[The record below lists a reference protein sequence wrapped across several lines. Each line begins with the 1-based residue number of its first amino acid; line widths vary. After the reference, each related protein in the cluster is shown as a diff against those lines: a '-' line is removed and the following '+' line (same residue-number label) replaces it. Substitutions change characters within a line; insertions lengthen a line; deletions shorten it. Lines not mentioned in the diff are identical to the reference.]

1 MAELQILIIAKNQA
15 SLVLGSVKNE
25 LSDVA
30 KSSRSL
36 SDSMKDFGKGMKDVG
51 STLTAGFT
59 LPLVGIGTAAIKAS
73 TDLNAMMANIQS
85 LGLGTD
91 RVLELKESV
100 QNLAIEMGKSTSD
113 MADGLYQV
121 ISTFGDSAD
130 AVKSLEIA
138 AKAGAAGLATT
149 TDAINLIAAVTKGYG
164 DTSLEAQQKVSDLAF
179 QTVNLGQTTFP
190 ELAAAI
196 GKVVPIAA
204 ALGVTQ
210 EELFAQMATLTGVTG
225 STAEVTT
232 QLRATYQALLKPTKE
247 MAGSIEEVA
256 TKLNEQGKLASGP
269 LVDAWLNA
277 KSTYEATA
285 ASVLALK
292 EQLAH
297 VDTSTK
303 EGAKSAK
310 DLKAQLKDQ
319 EQAAKDAS
327 ESMAKHA
334 AALGPVMV
342 DSIGLTETLAL
353 LSDTAHGN
361 TDTLGKMYGSV
372 EALTAVLALSGGQA
386 QSFKEKLAAMQ
397 DVTGV
402 TNEAFKDQTEG
413 LNKAGF
419 TMEQLKVKVEVLL
432 QRLGDGL
439 APSLAIVLDNLTPLI
454 NKLLDAA
461 TWFANTDES
470 TQKWIIG
477 IAAAVAAIGP
487 LLMVL
492 GTLITTIGALM
503 PVIEGIGVVLAALAS
518 PIGLAVAAVVGL
530 YAAWVTNF
538 MGIQDKTKA
547 AADWIDEQFTEML
560 RSINVP
566 IDALKGLWE
575 WITKLS
581 SGDISLIAEAP
592 AWIALLMAWVWPS
605 FIDQPDWVKTLV
617 SWLWPDFVRQ
627 PAWAK
632 TLVEWSWPN
641 FISVPNWVSNLLI
654 WTWPAIFSAPG
665 WISTLMGWDWPDFIS
680 MPGWLNDLLNW
691 QWPSMPSWLGGNAQG
706 TTNFAGGLTMVGE
719 NGPEIVALPAS
730 SRIYTNRESQR
741 LASSGVGTGG
751 GFSIVIQNAYMR
763 SDRDVTQLA
772 YEIDDILKRRRSG
785 WR

>member
-1 MAELQILIIAKNQA
+1 MAELQILIVAKNQA
-15 SLVLGSVKNE
+15 SLALGGLKNE
-25 LSDVA
+25 ISDVA
-30 KSSRSL
+30 KTSRSL
-36 SDSMKDFGKGMKDVG
+36 SDSFKDFGKGMKDVG
-51 STLTAGFT
+51 GSLSAAIT
-59 LPLVGIGTAAIKAS
+59 LPIVGIGTAAIKAA
-73 TDLNAMMANIQS
+73 TDMNAMMANIQS

-91 RVLELKESV
+91 RVLELKESI
-100 QNLAIEMGKSTSD
+100 QDLAIEMGKSTTD
-113 MADGLYQV
+113 MADGMYQI
-121 ISTFGDSAD
+121 ISTFGDGVD
-130 AVKSLEIA
+130 AVASLEIA

-232 QLRATYQALLKPTKE
+232 QLRATYQALLKPTTD

-256 TKLNEQGKLASGP
+256 TKLQAQGQLAGGP

-277 KSTYEATA
+277 KATYEATA
-285 ASVLALK
+285 QSVLGLK
-292 EQLAH
+292 AQLAQ

-303 EGAKSAK
+303 DGAAAAK
-310 DLKAQLKDQ
+310 TLKEQLREQ
-319 EQAAKDAS
+319 QQAAKDAS

-334 AALGPVMV
+334 AALGPVLV
-342 DSIGLTETLAL
+342 DSIGLTSTLAL

-386 QSFKEKLAAMQ
+386 QSFQDKLKAMQ

-402 TNEAFKDQTEG
+402 TDEAFKDQTEG

-419 TMEQLKVKVEVLL
+419 TMEQLKVKVEVLM

-439 APSLAIVLDNLTPLI
+439 APSLAIVLDAISPLI
-454 NKLLDAA
+454 QKLLDAA
-461 TWFANTDES
+461 TWFANADSS
-470 TQKWIIG
+470 TQKWIVG
-477 IAAAVAAIGP
+477 IAAAAAAIGP
-487 LLMVL
+487 LLVVL
-492 GTLITTIGALM
+492 GTLISTIGALM
-503 PVIEGIGVVLAALAS
+503 PVISAIGVALAALAS
-518 PIGLAVAAVVGL
+518 PIGLAVAAVIGL

-547 AADWIDEQFTEML
+547 AADWVDEQFTNML

-566 IDALKGLWE
+566 IDALKGLWG

-581 SGDISLIAEAP
+581 SGDISLIAQAP
-592 AWIALLMAWVWPS
+592 AWIMALMAWVWPS
-605 FIDQPDWVKTLV
+605 FVEQPEWAKTLV
-617 SWLWPDFVRQ
+617 AWLWPDFIQQ

-632 TLVEWSWPN
+632 NLVDWSWPN
-641 FISVPNWVSNLLI
+641 FIPVPSWVSDLI
-654 WTWPAIFSAPG
+654 AWTWPALFSAPG
-665 WISTLMGWDWPDFIS
+665 WISNLMGWDWPDFIS
-680 MPGWLNDLLNW
+680 APGWLNDLLNW
-691 QWPSMPSWLGGNAQG
+691 SWPSMPSWLGGNAQG
-706 TTNFAGGLTMVGE
+706 TTNFAGGMTMVGE

-730 SRIYTNRESQR
+730 SRIYNNRESQR
-741 LASSGVGTGG
+741 LVGSGVGGG
-751 GFSIVIQNAYMR
+751 VSIVIQNAYMR
-763 SDRDVTQLA
+763 SDRDITQLA
-772 YEIDDILKRRRSG
+772 YQIEDILKRRGR
-785 WR
+785 